1 MKVCLACSK
10 SFSAA
15 GWQCPSC
22 HFEPDQIAGFPAFA
36 PSLAEA
42 NDGFQAS
49 HFDEL
54 APLEANNFW
63 FRSRNQLI
71 IWALGR
77 YFPNMKNY
85 LEIGC
90 GTGFVLSGVKQA
102 FPHLHLSGSEIFSN
116 GLSYAKTR
124 VGQCDLFQMDARH
137 IPFED
142 EFDVIGGF
150 DVLEHITEDEEVL
163 AQLHRAVRPGGG
175 IVLTVPQHAFLWSK
189 ADEYACHVRRY
200 SSVELK
206 KKVRKAGFELV
217 KSTSFVSLLLPLM
230 MISRLRQRTDDKDYD
245 PMAELKLSGAM
256 NKMLEQIMRVE
267 RALIRLGLPFPAGG
281 SLLLVA
287 RKPT

>member
-1 MKVCLACSK
+1 MACSK

-36 PSLAEA
+36 PNLAEA

-49 HFDEL
+49 YFDEL

-71 IWALGR
+71 IWALGH

-116 GLSYAKTR
+116 GLIYAKTR
-124 VGQCDLFQMDARH
+124 VGQCDIFQMDARH

-142 EFDVIGGF
+142 EFDIIGGF

-189 ADEYACHVRRY
+189 ADECACHVRRY
-200 SSVELK
+200 SSGELK

-230 MISRLRQRTDDKDYD
+230 VISRLRQRSGDKDYD
-245 PMAELKLSGAM
+245 SMAELKLSGAI
-256 NKMLEQIMRVE
+256 NKILEQIMRLE
-267 RALIRLGLPFPAGG
+267 RALIRMGLPFPAGG

-287 RKPT
+287 RKRT

>member
-1 MKVCLACSK
+1 MACSK

-36 PSLAEA
+36 PNLAEA

-49 HFDEL
+49 YFDEL

-116 GLSYAKTR
+116 GLIYAKTR
-124 VGQCDLFQMDARH
+124 VGQCDIFQMDARH

-142 EFDVIGGF
+142 EFDIIGGF

-189 ADEYACHVRRY
+189 ADECACHVRRY
-200 SSVELK
+200 SSGELK

-230 MISRLRQRTDDKDYD
+230 VISRLRQRSGDKDYD
-245 PMAELKLSGAM
+245 SMAELKLSGAI
-256 NKMLEQIMRVE
+256 NKILEQIMRLE
-267 RALIRLGLPFPAGG
+267 RALIRMGLPFPAGG

-287 RKPT
+287 RKRT